1 MTLSK
6 PNSLSSLKADDLS
19 GGRTDRRLASLLSLL
34 AGVSASLLVLVLVFL
49 LKEAWPVL
57 SGGGWQAFF
66 RDQGWYPLEGRFGMA
81 PMIWASLAMTMGA
94 VLLALPLGLASAIF
108 LQFHATGLVAWVYR
122 LILSLLA
129 GIPSVVYGLW
139 GLTQLVPLIA
149 QWQPP
154 GASLLF

>member
-66 RDQGWYPLEGRFGMA
+66 RDQGWYPLEVNR
-81 PMIWASLAMTMGA
+81 
-94 VLLALPLGLASAIF
+94 
-108 LQFHATGLVAWVYR
+108 
-122 LILSLLA
+122 
-129 GIPSVVYGLW
+129 
-139 GLTQLVPLIA
+139 
-149 QWQPP
+149 
-154 GASLLF
+154 